1 VRTPTT
7 PTMVLFHFQVAL
19 FVTAVALL
27 AYSFLV
33 R

>member
-1 VRTPTT
+1 MHR
-7 PTMVLFHFQVAL
+7 LACLL

-27 AYSFLV
+27 ACDVNGDLLDAA